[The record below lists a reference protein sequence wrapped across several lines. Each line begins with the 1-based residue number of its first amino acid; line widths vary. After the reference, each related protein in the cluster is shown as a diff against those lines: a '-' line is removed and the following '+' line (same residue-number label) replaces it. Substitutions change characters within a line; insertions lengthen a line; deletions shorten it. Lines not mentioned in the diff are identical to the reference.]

1 MGGGFVNSGE
11 EMRPICGNGE
21 EVAAAGSG
29 GSVEEREPDRG
40 EGARGVKRSLGLK
53 CLAAALL
60 VLVLFCLAQ
69 AFGSYKV
76 NPVMKRYE
84 ARAEKI
90 RAKIEQTVDA
100 GVTLLAV
107 LADLEEAEKEN
118 RKLKREV
125 EQYLARNKW
134 VLVKDTAVLGVLEA
148 NEEVLSE
155 LTSESSELLSAIQR
169 NQQIDRKIEELVQA
183 ETASWAS
190 VNSRIKELVE
200 ECSQLRSEV
209 AGIVVAKALRLY
221 QQAFVEALAEKEQ
234 FLRCFGDAVNSAFQ
248 ADYSY
253 SVALETYAGAY
264 FIWEYLE
271 AARYA
276 AESERWL
283 EQAASQAEEAR
294 SHWDEYL
301 RLIALVC
308 EAPAVLDL

>member
-1 MGGGFVNSGE
+1 MEEWKPAWSDGGGE
-11 EMRPICGNGE
+11 
-21 EVAAAGSG
+21 AAAGSG

-40 EGARGVKRSLGLK
+40 KGARGEKRSLGLK
-53 CLAAALL
+53 CLVAALL
-60 VLVLFCLAQ
+60 VIVLLCLVQ
-69 AFGSYKV
+69 AFGSFRV

-90 RAKIEQTVDA
+90 RAKIERTVDA
-100 GVTLLAV
+100 GTTLLSV
-107 LADLEEAEKEN
+107 LTDLGEAEKDN
-118 RKLKREV
+118 RKLKGEV
-125 EQYLARNKW
+125 ERYLARNKW
-134 VLVKDTAVLGVLEA
+134 VLIKDTTALGVLEA
-148 NEEVLSE
+148 NEELLSE
-155 LTSESSELLSAIQR
+155 LTSKSSELLSAIQR
-169 NQQIDRKIEELVQA
+169 NQEIDREIEELLQA

-190 VNSRIKELVE
+190 VSSRIEELVE
-200 ECSQLRSEV
+200 ECSGLRSEV
-209 AGIVVAKALRLY
+209 AGIVVAKELRHY
-221 QQAFVEALAEKEQ
+221 HQAFVGALAEKEQ

-283 EQAASQAEEAR
+283 DQAVSQVEEAK

-308 EAPAVLDL
+308 EAPEELDL